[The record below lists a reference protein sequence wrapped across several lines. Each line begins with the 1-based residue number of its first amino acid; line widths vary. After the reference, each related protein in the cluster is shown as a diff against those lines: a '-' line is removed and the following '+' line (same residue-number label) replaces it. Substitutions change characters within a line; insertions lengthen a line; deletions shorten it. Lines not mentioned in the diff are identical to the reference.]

1 MLDFVWRGMSAFPH
15 AEFFLSW
22 MLVLLTVLFAST
34 LIIMV
39 AQIVTDAFSIE
50 HMFDP
55 ARFYHL
61 VFVFPVMC
69 LFLLIRFG
77 IQRRDKMEFLVFSFT
92 RWEQRIVQWLGLYF
106 NEDYTEVTYQN
117 MFGAKWE
124 GADCTTTVYRRKLE
138 QDTDRG

>member
-1 MLDFVWRGMSAFPH
+1 MFDFVWRGMNAFPH

-22 MLVLLTVLFAST
+22 ILVLLSLLVAST
-34 LIIMV
+34 LIITI

-61 VFVFPVMC
+61 VLVFPVMC
-69 LFLLIRFG
+69 LFMLIRFG

-92 RWEQRIVQWLGLYF
+92 RWEKHIVHWLGF
-106 NEDYTEVTYQN
+106 CFDEDFDSVTYQN
-117 MFGAKWE
+117 MFGATWE
-124 GADCTTTVYRRKLE
+124 GATCTTTVYRRKLE